1 MPFIQLLILPMIVLY
16 RSKMLKSIVPS
27 IILRTCLDDMVD
39 QHNSNPFAEE
49 SDDDN
54 DDDDDEGKPK
64 KKKKHTSKKKSTDSS
79 DEFAGSLR
87 LKEGRNVQNSLYY
100 VDHSKLANEGNGLL
114 PEVKNDLICESQ
126 KSKAELDHFGRQL
139 KSITVEASQLE
150 SEPKNEALIVELANL
165 EKTLE
170 DMSEKITQL
179 RSHAVSKFVFV
190 NCSLL
195 CNVLSSFDI
204 ISTMTLV
211 CTQQL
216 KTKSMYKKS

>member
-1 MPFIQLLILPMIVLY
+1 MIVLY

-27 IILRTCLDDMVD
+27 IILRSCLDDMVD
-39 QHNSNPFAEE
+39 QHNSNPFAED

-64 KKKKHTSKKKSTDSS
+64 KKKKQTATKKSTNSS

-100 VDHSKLANEGNGLL
+100 VDHSKLANDGNGLP

-139 KSITVEASQLE
+139 KSITAKASQLE

-170 DMSEKITQL
+170 EMTEKITQL
-179 RSHAVSKFVFV
+179 RSHAVSKFCF
-190 NCSLL
+190 SLL
-195 CNVLSSFDI
+195 LI
-204 ISTMTLV
+204 IM
-211 CTQQL
+211 
-216 KTKSMYKKS
+216 